1 VDHAAHAL
9 ALPDRS
15 RFRHRP
21 EDTALYHAVAEHW
34 SAFQERAQAQGGLP
48 KFVVKEFEGY
58 LDCGRLDRG
67 CLRLVCRDCGYSE
80 LVAFSCKQRGFCPSC
95 IGRRMADVAVHLEE
109 RVLPRVPIRHWICS
123 LPWGLRALLGYDRKL
138 CAEVVSGFMKEVDRS
153 LRWRAK
159 REHGLTS
166 MSQAFT
172 GAVVAVQRTD
182 SALRLNVHLHAL
194 VLDGVYVHQDDDARR
209 PLKFLELGNPTHE
222 DIAEVARRAA
232 ARVEKILRAHGR
244 SLDPALAD
252 ETLPELSVDAPALGA
267 CYGAAAQGIGLSGDR
282 AGLPPLRLITAPP
295 DRPHARDVTDA
306 PIAEVRGINVHAAQ
320 VVDGRDRRRVERLCR
335 YITRPPVAQNRLER
349 RSDGKLELTFKKPWR
364 DGTRA
369 LVLEPEDLIARL
381 VAAVPPPRFH
391 TLRYFGVL
399 SSHSSRR
406 ALVVPDAPPDPSST
420 KPPPAAGDQLDLL
433 DLLGEHDDKPAPRKR
448 WAWLLAHTFAAD
460 VETCPRCAGPMRW
473 AEVATSRADIT
484 RLLAEHGLGPRA
496 PPSLRQQRRVPEQ
509 LSLGFGSK

>member
-1 VDHAAHAL
+1 VGHAAHAL
-9 ALPDRS
+9 AAPDRS

-21 EDTALYHAVAEHW
+21 EDTALYQAVTEHW
-34 SAFQERAQAQGGLP
+34 PAFRERAEAQGGLP
-48 KFVVKEFEGY
+48 RFVVKEFEEY

-67 CLRLVCRDCGYSE
+67 CLRLECRECGYSE

-123 LPWGLRALLGYDRKL
+123 LPWGLRALLGYDKKL

-159 REHGLTS
+159 REHGLAS

-172 GAVVAVQRTD
+172 GAVTAVQRTD
-182 SALRLNVHLHAL
+182 SALRLNVHLHSL
-194 VLDGVYVHQDDDARR
+194 VLDGVYVHEDGDARS
-209 PLKFLELGNPTHE
+209 PLEFLELEAPTHA
-222 DIAEVARRAA
+222 DIAEVAARTA

-252 ETLPELSVDAPALGA
+252 ETPPELAVDEPTLAALYA
-267 CYGAAAQGIGLSGDR
+267 AAAQGVGVSGDR
-282 AGLPPLRLITAPP
+282 AGLPPLRLVTAPP
-295 DRPHARDVTDA
+295 DRPRARAVTDA

-320 VVDGRDRRRVERLCR
+320 IVDGRDRRRVERLCR
-335 YITRPPVAQNRLER
+335 YITRPPVAQDRLER

-364 DGTRA
+364 DGTHA
-369 LVLEPEDLIARL
+369 LVLEPDDLIARL

-406 ALVVPDAPPDPSST
+406 GLVVPTAPPDPSAT
-420 KPPPAAGDQLDLL
+420 KSPPAPGDQLDLL
-433 DLLGEHDDKPAPRKR
+433 QQLGEHDDKPPTRKR
-448 WAWLLAHTFAAD
+448 WAWLLAHVFAAD
-460 VETCPRCAGPMRW
+460 VEACPRCAGHMRW

-484 RLLAEHGLGPRA
+484 RLVHEHGLGPRA
-496 PPSLRQQRRVPEQ
+496 PPAARRQRRVPEQ
-509 LSLGFGSK
+509 LTLGFRER